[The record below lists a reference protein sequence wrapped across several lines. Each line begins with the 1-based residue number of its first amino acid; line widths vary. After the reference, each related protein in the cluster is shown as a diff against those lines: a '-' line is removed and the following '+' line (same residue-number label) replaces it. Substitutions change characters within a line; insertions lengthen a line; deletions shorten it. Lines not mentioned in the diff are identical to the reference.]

1 MVARPGGE
9 LAPAHRAQFA
19 AQRLLGHRDPELL
32 PQPLAQVDET
42 PPHHAVHRRDR
53 AALERRRQ
61 RRPVGVAQPRR
72 LARSLAVDEAVHAA
86 GVELQHPIADDLQR
100 HPADFRRLGP
110 RRSVVDGGQRQK
122 APRLRGILRPSCR
135 RTQTRRVEITPERD
149 GHGEPPSSAI
159 LNQKTAASGNP
170 PWESRSRGP
179 GIRRSVRGCA

>member
-1 MVARPGGE
+1 
-9 LAPAHRAQFA
+9 
-19 AQRLLGHRDPELL
+19 
-32 PQPLAQVDET
+32 
-42 PPHHAVHRRDR
+42 
-53 AALERRRQ
+53 
-61 RRPVGVAQPRR
+61 VGVAQPRR
-72 LARSLAVDEAVHAA
+72 LARSLAVDEAVRAA

-149 GHGEPPSSAI
+149 GHGEPPPFAI

-170 PWESRSRGP
+170 SKSHDLGD
-179 GIRRSVRGCA
+179 GSVKNLGQAACLSWADRHG